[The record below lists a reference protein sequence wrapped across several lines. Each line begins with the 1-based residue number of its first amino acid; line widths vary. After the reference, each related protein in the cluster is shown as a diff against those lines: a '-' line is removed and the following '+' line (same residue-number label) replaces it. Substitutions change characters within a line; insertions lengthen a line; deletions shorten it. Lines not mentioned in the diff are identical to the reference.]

1 MDAGF
6 FSESGNLFA
15 FLRFKIGCMKR
26 SLLVFAIVL
35 TVYSCGNSEKEVP
48 VIERTKS
55 KLEKADWLLG
65 AWVGESGGARMTE
78 TWVKYGDNSY
88 KAETY
93 LMFGTD
99 TVFREY
105 SRLNKAG
112 SSLHC
117 IITIPDQN
125 DAKPVVFK
133 LSKQEDDLLVFENHE
148 HDFPQV
154 IVYQHKGDSV
164 IAEISGNQDG
174 KFATERFAMARVK

>member
-1 MDAGF
+1 
-6 FSESGNLFA
+6 
-15 FLRFKIGCMKR
+15 MKR
-26 SLLVFAIVL
+26 SLIVLATIL
-35 TVYSCGNSEKEVP
+35 TVYSCGNEETEMLVAEKP
-48 VIERTKS
+48 KS

-65 AWVGESGGARMTE
+65 AWVGEAGGNRMSE
-78 TWVKYGDNSY
+78 TWVKAGNSAY

-93 LMFGTD
+93 LTFGTD
-99 TVFREY
+99 TLFREY

-133 LSKQEDDLLVFENHE
+133 LTKQEDDLLVFENQE

-154 IVYQHKGDSV
+154 IVYQHQGDSI
-164 IAEISGNQDG
+164 IAEISGMQGG
-174 KFATERFAMARVK
+174 KFAKERFAMGRVK